1 MFSIIIYLAFFNIC
15 AVLKWGLGGF
25 APDKRGVGDA
35 PPLAVG
41 TQTLCLPRFS
51 GSSTAV
57 LIAFQIADNEEY
69 PRGSFAYTCA
79 CSVGTFCCRQ
89 RVPKAFGRTAIR
101 RSFPLYRCISFL
113 KKYRQGYN
121 EKGVTSDTLRGREAS
136 FASNLSLT
144 SRELADA
151 SSENL
156 CNLLLRHNAIFI
168 ICP

>member
-1 MFSIIIYLAFFNIC
+1 MMFYLTFFKIC

-51 GSSTAV
+51 GSSTAA
-57 LIAFQIADNEEY
+57 LIAYQTADSEEFL
-69 PRGSFAYTCA
+69 RGSSAYIYA
-79 CSVGTFCCRQ
+79 YNANTFCYRQ
-89 RVPKAFGRTAIR
+89 RVPKAFGRIATHQL
-101 RSFPLYRCISFL
+101 FPLYRCISFL

-121 EKGVTSDTLRGREAS
+121 EKGVTSDTLRGREVT

-151 SSENL
+151 SPENL
-156 CNLLLRHNAIFI
+156 CILLLRHNAIFI
-168 ICP
+168 IYP

>member
-1 MFSIIIYLAFFNIC
+1 MLSIIIYLTFFNIC

-57 LIAFQIADNEEY
+57 LIAYQTADSEEY

-79 CSVGTFCCRQ
+79 YNASTFCCRQ

-121 EKGVTSDTLRGREAS
+121 EKGVTSDTS
-136 FASNLSLT
+136 LSP
-144 SRELADA
+144 
-151 SSENL
+151 SSYH
-156 CNLLLRHNAIFI
+156 LLRHNAISI
-168 ICP
+168 IYP